1 MEIKFAGKTYFL
13 PDVCV
18 SNNRQKAKLRKDLA
32 EHGPE
37 SFLASHK
44 LSPLAGCVTEELV
57 AAGAE
62 VLEADESAP
71 GDESE
76 GFPMDSGDAP
86 LRMSNRVEPLQG
98 AG

>member
-1 MEIKFAGKTYFL
+1 MEIKFAGKTYLL
-13 PDVCV
+13 PDVCA

-44 LSPLAGCVTEELV
+44 LSPLAGCVTEDLL

-62 VLEADESAP
+62 VVEAEEPAL
-71 GDESE
+71 GDEVQ
-76 GFPMDSGDAP
+76 GFPMDSDDTAP
-86 LRMSNRVEPLQG
+86 EDVEEG
-98 AG
+98 

>member
-13 PDVCV
+13 PDVCA
-18 SNNRQKAKLRKDLA
+18 STNRQKAKLRKDLA

-44 LSPLAGCVTEELV
+44 LGILAGCVTEDLV

-62 VLEADESAP
+62 LVAEEMEI
-71 GDESE
+71 ESE
-76 GFPMDSGDAP
+76 PQGFPADVDTSTSEAAEED
-86 LRMSNRVEPLQG
+86 
-98 AG
+98 

>member
-13 PDVCV
+13 PDVCA
-18 SNNRQKAKLRKDLA
+18 STNRQKAKLRKDLA

-44 LSPLAGCVTEELV
+44 LSPLAGCVTEDLV

-62 VLEADESAP
+62 VVAEEP
-71 GDESE
+71 EMGDE
-76 GFPMDSGDAP
+76 FQDWDDAED
-86 LRMSNRVEPLQG
+86 VEED
-98 AG
+98 

>member
-1 MEIKFAGKTYFL
+1 MEIKFAGKTYLL
-13 PDVCV
+13 PDVCA

-44 LSPLAGCVTEELV
+44 LGLLAGCVTEDLV

-62 VLEADESAP
+62 VVAEELEKDSEPQDFPADLDTSQPEVLEES
-71 GDESE
+71 
-76 GFPMDSGDAP
+76 
-86 LRMSNRVEPLQG
+86 
-98 AG
+98 

>member
-13 PDVCV
+13 PDVCA

-44 LSPLAGCVTEELV
+44 LSPLAGCVTDDLV

-62 VLEADESAP
+62 VVDVEESAL
-71 GDESE
+71 GDESQ
-76 GFPMDSGDAP
+76 GFPMDSDDAAP
-86 LRMSNRVEPLQG
+86 EDVEES
-98 AG
+98 

>member
-13 PDVCV
+13 PDVCA

-37 SFLASHK
+37 GFLASHK
-44 LSPLAGCVTEELV
+44 LSPLAGCVTEDLV

-62 VLEADESAP
+62 LVGAEGSAPADESQDIPVDSDDAA
-71 GDESE
+71 SE
-76 GFPMDSGDAP
+76 D
-86 LRMSNRVEPLQG
+86 VEKG
-98 AG
+98 